1 MQIEIEKDLYT
12 NTKYCANGFDLLSM
26 IPDNSIKASFFDPQ
40 YRGVLDKLNYG
51 NEGKQRGKER
61 CDLPQMNER
70 TIVDFVRELNRVIVK
85 SGHLFLWVDKFH
97 LCRGIDKW
105 IDNTDFNIVD
115 MIVWDKAKMGMGYRS
130 RRRSEYLI
138 VLQKSP
144 VRAKGCWTDHG
155 IPDVWLEKVVKK
167 HPHSKPVELQK
178 RLITA
183 TTEPNDIVLDPAAGG
198 FSVYDSCIETGRL
211 FLGCDLVFG
220 DEKLK
225 EKSGDFLCAA

>member
-1 MQIEIEKDLYT
+1 MMVRT
-12 NTKYCANGFDLLSM
+12 NVKYCANGFDLLLM
-26 IPDNSIKASFFDPQ
+26 IPDNTIKTSFFDPQ

-61 CDLPQMNER
+61 CALPQMSEE
-70 TIVDFVRELNRVIVK
+70 TIIDFVRELNRVTAK
-85 SGHLFLWVDKFH
+85 SGHMFLWVDKFH
-97 LCRGIDKW
+97 LCTGINKW
-105 IDNTDFNIVD
+105 IDNTDYNIVD
-115 MIVWDKAKMGMGYRS
+115 MIVWDKGKMGMGYRS

-144 VRAKGCWTDHG
+144 VRAKGCCNDHG
-155 IPDVWLEKVVKK
+155 IPDVWLEKVAKK